1 MTGLL
6 AILQSA
12 ALRTDL
18 RDMHVVQQPIEQR
31 RGERR
36 IIGER
41 RGPLRDRQVA
51 GHDRAGTFIT
61 LGDEV
66 EAPVRLLAAK
76 GQITEFVLYVTCH
89 INRRLRHAQNHRH
102 RASGPVH
109 AADDRSINNS
119 TVFTTQL
126 PLAHWTEV
134 IGDPVIADAI
144 RDRLEHAAHTINIT
158 GESYRSVKARK
169 VAAKEKDASMST
181 STAPPETRARRVLNS
196 EIGWVQSR
204 K

>member
-1 MTGLL
+1 MLL
-6 AILQSA
+6 
-12 ALRTDL
+12 
-18 RDMHVVQQPIEQR
+18 
-31 RGERR
+31 
-36 IIGER
+36 
-41 RGPLRDRQVA
+41 
-51 GHDRAGTFIT
+51 
-61 LGDEV
+61 DE
-66 EAPVRLLAAK
+66 
-76 GQITEFVLYVTCH
+76 
-89 INRRLRHAQNHRH
+89 
-102 RASGPVH
+102 
-109 AADDRSINNS
+109 RSINNS

-196 EIGWVQSR
+196 EIGWVQSWKLR
-204 K
+204 TTCIEQCDRLYFQRNLFEAHFSTSHLRVARRIG